1 MYKNVRN
8 KTIFTW
14 KTVLFW
20 HLVTL
25 LIFFYFFPVF
35 LLIYFHKKETAFKA
49 TKPKTVSR
57 SARFTSWESFK
68 QL

>member
-1 MYKNVRN
+1 MENSA
-8 KTIFTW
+8 
-14 KTVLFW
+14 VLASCY
-20 HLVTL
+20 TAY
-25 LIFFYFFPVF
+25 FFIFFPVF

>member
-1 MYKNVRN
+1 MSEIRLYLHGKQCCFG
-8 KTIFTW
+8 ILLHC
-14 KTVLFW
+14 LF
-20 HLVTL
+20 
-25 LIFFYFFPVF
+25 FFYFFPVF

-49 TKPKTVSR
+49 TKPKIASR